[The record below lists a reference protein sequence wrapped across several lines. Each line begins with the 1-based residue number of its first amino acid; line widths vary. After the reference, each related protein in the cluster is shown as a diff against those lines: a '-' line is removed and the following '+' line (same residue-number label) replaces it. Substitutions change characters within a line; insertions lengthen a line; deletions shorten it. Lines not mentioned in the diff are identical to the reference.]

1 MRSILPW
8 AAAALLAAAPAV
20 QGQDVCAENFK
31 WPKVGAWA
39 EYQGVYNKQTP
50 MTTRYAVVGSES
62 RNGADYKW
70 IEFKMHDAKK
80 NTDMIY
86 QMLVPG
92 GGPLQMEGIEEVVMK
107 MGERPA
113 MKMTGMMLGMMR
125 TQLGKNMAF
134 KDACTEVTMV
144 GVEKVTV
151 PAGSFT
157 AKHFHSAKYETDM
170 WVDKQVPFSML
181 KSVGKS
187 HELVLAA
194 TGDGAKSGID
204 ETPQEMPGMEAPK
217 AK

>member
-1 MRSILPW
+1 MRSSLSW
-8 AAAALLAAAPAV
+8 AAAALLSVAPAV
-20 QGQDVCAENFK
+20 QAQDACAENFK

-39 EYQGVYNKQTP
+39 EYQGTYNKKTP
-50 MTTRYAVVGSES
+50 VTTRYAVVGTED
-62 RNGADYKW
+62 RNGAGYKR

-92 GGPLQMEGIEEVVMK
+92 GGPLEMEGIEEVVMK
-107 MGERPA
+107 MGDRPP
-113 MKMTGMMLGMMR
+113 MKMSGMMLGMMR
-125 TQLGKNMAF
+125 KQLAQHMAF

-144 GVEKVTV
+144 GKEKVSV
-151 PAGSFT
+151 PAGSFS

-170 WVDKQVPFSML
+170 WVSPKVPFSML

-194 TGDGAKSGID
+194 TGEGAKSEIT
-204 ETPQEMPGMEAPK
+204 EKPQEMPGLAPTK
-217 AK
+217 